1 MAEFTRSVRQN
12 AAEVLL
18 KDGIG
23 KVVRKVKFNPHDIR
37 GRKVFAEIVTR
48 ADTIDEKTEAAAT
61 EAGKLIVMV
70 DELDIIFAGIDKVFG
85 AGTTDFITEGF
96 IDEVA
101 VENLHK
107 FFTVVRPYFDKAEQ
121 TQKDRVMPFMVK
133 NGGNFADSRMN
144 NGGAFTDNPAVN

>member
-1 MAEFTRSVRQN
+1 MEAAYMAEFTRSVRQN
-12 AAEVLL
+12 AAEVVL
-18 KDGIG
+18 KDSNG
-23 KVVRKVKFNPHDIR
+23 KVLRKIKFNPHDIR

-48 ADTIDEKTEAAAT
+48 ADAIDEKTANAAT

-70 DELDIIFAGIDKVFG
+70 DELDTIFAGIDKVFG

-107 FFTVVRPYFDKAEQ
+107 FFTAVRPYFEQAEQ
-121 TQKDRVMPFMVK
+121 AQKDRVVPFM
-133 NGGNFADSRMN
+133 AN
-144 NGGAFTDNPAVN
+144 NGGAFADSTAVN